1 MRLISALVA
10 FLFFAASL
18 VACAKER
25 VSYILE
31 NHPNKNFEQFYS
43 NVRGWPYTLEAKRT
57 QKIIGSYA
65 DLNIGSGLE
74 TTKALLGQPDVIDRV
89 HQSNNLD
96 KKITS
101 WLYVL
106 KMSGPLIEGGIIS
119 SAVVVYFDES
129 GRLIATDI
137 TGIGHATPIGDV
149 ATGKVGRYMRYW
161 N

>member
-1 MRLISALVA
+1 MRALFAISLIAIC
-10 FLFFAASL
+10 L
-18 VACAKER
+18 VACVQER
-25 VSYILE
+25 DSYIVK
-31 NHPNKNFEQFYS
+31 NHPDKNFEKFYR
-43 NVRGWPYTLEAKRT
+43 NVHEWPYTLEPKRT
-57 QKIIGSYA
+57 QRIIGSYA

-74 TTKALLGQPDVIDRV
+74 KTKGLLGQPDVIDTV

-149 ATGKVGRYMRYW
+149 ATDKVGRYVRYW